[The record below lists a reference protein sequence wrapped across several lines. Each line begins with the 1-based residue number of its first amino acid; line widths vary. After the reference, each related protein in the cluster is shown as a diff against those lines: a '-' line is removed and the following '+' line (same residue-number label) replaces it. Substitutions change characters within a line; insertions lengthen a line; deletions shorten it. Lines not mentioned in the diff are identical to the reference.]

1 MIEAEIPKNEQQRL
15 AHLHNL
21 HVLDTPIEER
31 FERIGR
37 LLCRVLG
44 MPMAAISLVDADR
57 QWFKSVHGL
66 DVKQTPRKTSF
77 CSHAILSDETLVV
90 PDARLDPRF
99 SDNPLVT
106 GESNFRFY
114 AGHPLKITDGI
125 RIGTL
130 CVFDTKP
137 RTLLPE
143 DLQFLQD
150 LAVTTANELKTSMLK
165 TLFNDSGSDK
175 I

>member
-1 MIEAEIPKNEQQRL
+1 M
-15 AHLHNL
+15 
-21 HVLDTPIEER
+21 
-31 FERIGR
+31 
-37 LLCRVLG
+37 
-44 MPMAAISLVDADR
+44 
-57 QWFKSVHGL
+57 
-66 DVKQTPRKTSF
+66 
-77 CSHAILSDETLVV
+77 
-90 PDARLDPRF
+90 
-99 SDNPLVT
+99 T